1 MTRDELSA
9 LALLVVDTPLEF
21 DLAAFQARHPT
32 ASASRAMKPTA
43 TYRLGAPQLSTA
55 MEWDFSHL
63 DGALV
68 AIRWSATFK
77 DVDHGVRAY
86 SHLEQEISVLLQRH
100 PTRSAYAGV
109 KGKKSLMTATWKRRA
124 SDALTLSVGQPRA
137 RSVERLV
144 CLCRDVCQPN
154 ITIRRPLLRAE
165 GLTAE

>member
-1 MTRDELSA
+1 MTRDELTA

-21 DLAAFQARHPT
+21 DLAAFQARHPM

-43 TYRLGAPQLSTA
+43 TYRLDPPLPSTA

-86 SHLEQEISVLLQRH
+86 SHLEQEIGVLLQQR
-100 PTRSAYAGV
+100 PTRCAYAGV
-109 KGKKSLMTATWKRRA
+109 KGKKSLMTATWKRRGI
-124 SDALTLSVGQPRA
+124 DAVTLSVGQPRA
-137 RSVERLV
+137 RAVERMV
-144 CLCRDVCQPN
+144 SLCRDVYLPN
-154 ITIRRPLLRAE
+154 ITNRRAAAAATCE
-165 GLTAE
+165 HG